1 MHILVTGANGQL
13 GNALQNLA
21 QQWNKFR
28 WTFVDRTQLPIDDEQ
43 LVNKWFEENRVDV
56 CVNAAAYTAVDKA
69 ESEPEIATRINSDA
83 VGFLANACKKQ
94 NARLIHVSTDYVFDG
109 NNANGYTPEDL
120 TGPVGVYGSTK
131 LLGEKKCLQIDP
143 NNIVIRTSWVFGSHG
158 NNFVKTMIRLMH
170 EREEIRVVNDQIGR
184 PTFVNDLAE
193 VIVRSI
199 DKGNSMPGGIYH
211 VANGGAISWYEFAV
225 AICDR
230 MQFPCNVLPIP
241 SSDYPTPAKRPAY
254 SILKTEKIE
263 QLLNWTIPSWEDAL
277 QRCLNELS

>member
-13 GNALQNLA
+13 GNALRNLA
-21 QQWNKFR
+21 QQWNIFH

-43 LVNKWFEENRVDV
+43 LVNKWFEKNRVDV

-69 ESEPEIATRINSDA
+69 ESEPEIATRINADA
-83 VGFLANACKKQ
+83 VGFLANACKNQ

-109 NNANGYTPEDL
+109 NNANGYTTEDL
-120 TGPVGVYGSTK
+120 TGPVGAYGSTK
-131 LLGEKKCLQIDP
+131 LLGENKCLQIDS

-158 NNFVKTMIRLMH
+158 NNFVKTMIRLMR
-170 EREEIRVVNDQIGR
+170 EREEIRVVDDQIGR

-193 VIVRSI
+193 AILRSI
-199 DKGNSMPGGIYH
+199 EIGKSMPGGIYH
-211 VANGGAISWYEFAV
+211 VANAGAISWYEFAV
-225 AICDR
+225 AIRDR
-230 MQFPCNVLPIP
+230 MQFTCNVLPIP

-263 QLLNWTIPSWEDAL
+263 QMLNWTIPSWEDGL